1 MQNPSPRS
9 AAPLWGNWDWPSAG
23 LLIGIAA
30 IAAIRLAT
38 TNWTSSLYFG
48 ENMAVAG
55 AIMGL
60 WIGHAKLS
68 KLATRLIILNY
79 TLILVPWQV
88 SLLAPNSL
96 PIAERFYSLAPR
108 FSAAWT
114 AFINQ
119 QPFSDPIFFITL
131 ISLGFWLVGLASG
144 FALTRRRDLLGATL
158 PSGLILLIVQYYD
171 SEVNLRIWLLA
182 VYFFMTLA
190 LMGRLYYLDHRETWR
205 TARVFQLPE
214 TARDL
219 SNGLLLTSAMVVLV
233 AWTMPVSLSSWQA
246 AEKFWKDLTKP
257 LRPVQERVGD
267 ALDPLESKY
276 GTNGAVDFFL
286 ESMALGRGL
295 QPSETTI
302 FRVDLPDNL
311 LNAPRLYWRGR
322 TFDTYN
328 GISWSSAPAQRG
340 AYSPA
345 TEDLVIPDN
354 AVREVFTFNI
364 HNEIKQS
371 LMYAPSQPVW
381 VSLSGSL
388 LSQPTPDGARDIIAF
403 RANPA
408 MEAGT
413 TYTVH
418 SALANPS
425 IEDLLAAGTNY
436 PAWVSARY
444 LQLPENF
451 SPRIAE
457 LALQISADAQ
467 TPYQKTAAITAWLR
481 AEIEYQAVIAPI
493 PNGQDPLEW
502 VLFESKRGFCMY
514 YASAEVLMLRSLG
527 IPARMAVGF
536 AQGEVIEDQ
545 QDQTSI
551 SYLVRRKDYH
561 AWPEVYFPEIG
572 WVEFEPT
579 ASQDDLIRPLTND
592 PLQSAPT
599 TASAPTP
606 LATPEGGLSEFD
618 RAKDEL
624 DLANLSGAPW
634 YVTYRAALN
643 WTLAALIIFVLWLY
657 NLHANWVAK
666 IPRYFETRAA
676 QAGTKPPRWIRTWA
690 AWTRLTPMERAFET
704 VNFSLR
710 SFGERIPVHVSAGE
724 RAKAL
729 TRLLPTAR
737 SPVQILTAHHEAALF
752 GRGGE
757 SNLPQR
763 GASLHEARRAATSI
777 RLHTI
782 LARLIKWWQSILHF
796 IGV

>member
-1 MQNPSPRS
+1 MQNSS
-9 AAPLWGNWDWPSAG
+9 ARNWDWTGAG
-23 LLIGIAA
+23 LLVGIAA
-30 IAAIRLAT
+30 TAAIRLAT
-38 TNWTSSLYFG
+38 TNWTSSLFFG

-60 WIGHAKLS
+60 WIGYAQLS
-68 KLATRLIILNY
+68 KLATRLMILNY
-79 TLILVPWQV
+79 TLILVPWQI
-88 SLLAPNSL
+88 SLLAPGNLSL
-96 PIAERFYSLAPR
+96 AERFYSLGPR
-108 FSAAWT
+108 FSSAWT
-114 AFINQ
+114 AFIER
-119 QPFSDPIFFITL
+119 QPFHDAILFITI
-131 ISLGFWLVGLASG
+131 ISLGFWLTGLASG

-190 LMGRLYYLDHRETWR
+190 LMGRLYYLDHHETWR

-219 SNGLLLTSAMVVLV
+219 SNGLLLTSALVVLI
-233 AWTMPVSLSSWQA
+233 AWTMPVSLSSWQT
-246 AEKFWKDLTKP
+246 AEKFWEDLTKP
-257 LRPVQERVGD
+257 LRPLQERVGD
-267 ALDPLESKY
+267 ALDPLESSY
-276 GTNGAVDFFL
+276 GIKGGVDFFL
-286 ESMALGRGL
+286 ESMTLGRGL

-311 LNAPRLYWRGR
+311 LDPPRLYWRGR

-328 GISWSSAPAQRG
+328 GISWSSAPAPRG
-340 AYSPA
+340 AYSPPL
-345 TEDLVIPDN
+345 EDLIIPDS
-354 AVREVFTFNI
+354 ASREVFTFTI

-403 RANPA
+403 RSNPA

-413 TYTVH
+413 TYIVH

-425 IEDLLAAGTNY
+425 IEDLRAAGTNY
-436 PAWVSARY
+436 PSWVTARY

-457 LALQISADAQ
+457 LAQQISANAE
-467 TPYQKTAAITAWLR
+467 TPYERTAAITAWLR
-481 AEIEYQAVIAPI
+481 NEIEYQAVIPPI
-493 PNGQDPLEW
+493 PNDQNPLEW

-599 TASAPTP
+599 AASAPTP
-606 LATPEGGLSEFD
+606 LATPDGGLSEFD
-618 RAKDEL
+618 RTKDEL
-624 DLANLSGAPW
+624 DLANLPVTLW
-634 YVTYRAALN
+634 YVTYRNALN
-643 WTLAALIIFVLWLY
+643 WALAALIIFALWLY
-657 NLHANWVAK
+657 NLHSRWVAK
-666 IPRYFETRAA
+666 IPLYFEARAA
-676 QAGTKPPRWIRTWA
+676 QTGTKPPRWIRTWA
-690 AWTRLTPMERAFET
+690 AWTRLTPMERSFET
-704 VNFSLR
+704 INFSLH
-710 SFGERIPVHVSAGE
+710 SFGERMPVHASAGE

-729 TRLLPTAR
+729 IRLLPTAR
-737 SPVQILTAHHEAALF
+737 SQVQALTEHHEAALF
-752 GRGGE
+752 SRGGE
-757 SNLPQR
+757 SDLPQR
-763 GASLHEARRAATSI
+763 GAVLRGARRAAMSI
-777 RLHTI
+777 LLYI
-782 LARLIKWWQSILHF
+782 IWARLIKWWQSILHF